1 LCQSLQHALGADDSV
16 LLEVEGEEDLAP
28 LVIHCLAPIGTVVL
42 YGQPRTGV
50 VMQITSLDVK
60 QRCRNLLNLFEVIE

>member
-1 LCQSLQHALGADDSV
+1 
-16 LLEVEGEEDLAP
+16 VEGEEDLAP